1 MKKSELRKIIKEAIK
16 EMIDAND
23 YGSATLTTQGMGRSR
38 FTKTGRPPGV
48 MEDKKPNLKSIADV
62 DRSGWTPDG
71 GGGSIGY
78 MEYEDG
84 TKMTPQE
91 IQDYFEINHE
101 LYDDIMQ
108 GLN

>member
-48 MEDKKPNLKSIADV
+48 MEDERIYKVI
-62 DRSGWTPDG
+62 
-71 GGGSIGY
+71 
-78 MEYEDG
+78 G
-84 TKMTPQE
+84 TKGDGEVQYGT
-91 IQDYFEINHE
+91 DYTTA
-101 LYDDIMQ
+101 
-108 GLN
+108 